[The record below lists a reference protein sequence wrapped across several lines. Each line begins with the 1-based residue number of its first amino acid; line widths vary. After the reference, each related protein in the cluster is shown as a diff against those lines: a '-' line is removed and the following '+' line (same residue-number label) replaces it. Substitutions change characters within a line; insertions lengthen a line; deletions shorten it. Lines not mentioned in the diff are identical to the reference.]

1 MGGLGM
7 FSVSIV
13 LWAMGLVMDMDA
25 TGSDTLYIMAS
36 LPAILILLFGVRL
49 LVEIKEAKK
58 A

>member
-13 LWAMGLVMDMDA
+13 LWAMGLVMDMEA
-25 TGSDTLYIMAS
+25 SGSDVIIMAS
-36 LPAILILLFGVRL
+36 LPAILIVLFGARL
-49 LVEIKEAKK
+49 LVEIKSAKS